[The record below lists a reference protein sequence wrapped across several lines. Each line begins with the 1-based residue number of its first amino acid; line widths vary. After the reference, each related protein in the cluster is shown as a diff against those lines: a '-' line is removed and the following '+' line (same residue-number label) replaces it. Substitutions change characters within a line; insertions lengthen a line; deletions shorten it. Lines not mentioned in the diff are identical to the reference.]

1 MIVSEKEYVRFLWKL
16 GIKYYPAH
24 HCGCPC
30 KGLIEVK
37 RHHIDY
43 KIPTFLT
50 GHNCVGE
57 KASVEKRKNLS
68 IAAKKYRNDP
78 NNQEELLARA
88 KKISK
93 SKTGICTLT
102 REQIDAAAEK
112 RRGCKHSPESIA
124 KRIASR
130 AGYTHSEETIE
141 KIRESNIGKEVKEET
156 KEKLRQISKELWDD
170 PEYRAKQMEIRSTPE
185 YIEKQSKAWFKEGEE
200 NIGYIHGKGYAPY
213 SKEFYEKRPMIL
225 ERDNHECQVPYC
237 KGNCE
242 DIPVGVHHIDLD
254 KDNNDE
260 FNMLTACTS
269 CNTRANWHPEW
280 QPVLRSIINDRQ
292 RK

>member
-1 MIVSEKEYVRFLWKL
+1 MIVTEKEYIRFLVKL

-37 RHHIDY
+37 KSQIDY
-43 KIPTFLT
+43 KIPTYIG
-50 GHNCVGE
+50 GHNGVGK
-57 KASVEKRKNLS
+57 KASAETRKKLS
-68 IAAKKYRNDP
+68 KKAKSYRNDP

-102 REQIDAAAEK
+102 RDQIDAAAEK

-130 AGYTHSEETIE
+130 AGYRHSEETIE
-141 KIRESNIGKEVKEET
+141 KMRESGKNYTPTEET
-156 KEKLRQISKELWDD
+156 KEKIANTVTNLWDD

-200 NIGYIHGKGYAPY
+200 NIAYRHGKGYAPY
-213 SKEFYEKRPMIL
+213 SKEFYEKRPTIL
-225 ERDNHECQVPYC
+225 ERDNYECQVPYC

-280 QPVLRSIINDRQ
+280 QPVLRSIANDRQ
-292 RK
+292 R